1 MVLIVLLTGTL
12 TNHVV
17 DYRIRIDPHPCC
29 SASLDH
35 DTKLSTR
42 SQAGVQS
49 VADWLITVW
58 KVSTNLMDFS
68 FEVKN
73 YLQQVPRA
81 ELLVW
86 LVVVGTP
93 DVLGGRP
100 DLDTH
105 VSYVLTQ
112 LIRE

>member
-17 DYRIRIDPHPCC
+17 DHRIRIDPHPRC

-49 VADWLITVW
+49 VADWLIAVW
-58 KVSTNLMDFS
+58 KVSTSLMDFS
-68 FEVKN
+68 FEVKKLLTPGTRDGTACLARSSWN
-73 YLQQVPRA
+73 PRRA
-81 ELLVW
+81 RW
-86 LVVVGTP
+86 TA
-93 DVLGGRP
+93 R
-100 DLDTH
+100 
-105 VSYVLTQ
+105 S
-112 LIRE
+112 